1 MKAITVRELL
11 DAMNDNQR
19 VVLVDTALKQQSL
32 PTKVMYA
39 RNKEA
44 VDRDVIRVGK
54 EKDILGYEVIVI
66 CYL

>member
-11 DAMNDNQR
+11 DTMNDNQR
-19 VVLVDTALKQQSL
+19 VVLVDTALKKEYL

-44 VDRDVIRVGK
+44 VGRDIIRVGK
-54 EKDILGYEVIVI
+54 EKDILGYEVVVI
-66 CYL
+66 CY